1 MTAQETLYTIT
12 LSLTP
17 GIGLIA
23 RKTLLETFGS
33 ATAVFE
39 NRHKIQDTI
48 PSAHPRLVESVANM
62 DKFLKRAEE
71 EMAFAEKGHVQTLGL
86 LDEKYPKRLTLCT
99 DAPIVLYYR
108 GTSSL
113 NEKHIVSMVGTRDV
127 TDYGKD
133 FCARFVGELHDLC
146 PDVLLVSGL
155 AYGVDTQCH
164 RAALKNGIDTIGV
177 LAHGLEQIYPA
188 THRGVASEMTCHGG
202 LLTEFVSHTKIDKM
216 NFIRRNRIVAGMSDA
231 TIVVESAEKG
241 GALTTAELANGYDR
255 EVFAVPGRVYD
266 AYSKGCNH
274 LIVNNKACLL
284 EDASQFVNAMGWQTD
299 TKRKKALKNGVQ
311 QEMFVTLTEE
321 EKRVVNYIPQGE
333 NANINILAA
342 KTGFHISKLSSLLF
356 SLEMKGVVRPV
367 VGGSF
372 RLV

>member
-1 MTAQETLYTIT
+1 MTSQETLYTIA

-17 GIGLIA
+17 GMGLIA

-39 NRHKIQDTI
+39 NRQQIQETI
-48 PSAHPRLVESVANM
+48 PSAHPRMAEAVANM
-62 DKFLKRAEE
+62 DRFLKRAEE
-71 EMAFAEKGHVQTLGL
+71 EMAFAEKKNVRTVGL
-86 LDEKYPKRLTLCT
+86 LDDGYPKRLALCT
-99 DAPIVLYYR
+99 DAPIILYYR

-113 NEKHIVSMVGTRDV
+113 NEKHIVSMVGTRNV

-133 FCARFVGELHDLC
+133 FCARFVMELHDLR

-177 LAHGLEQIYPA
+177 LAHGQEQIYPA
-188 THRGVASEMTCHGG
+188 VHRGVASEMANHGG
-202 LLTEFVSHTKIDKM
+202 LLTEFVSRTKIDKM

-231 TIVVESAEKG
+231 TIVVESAETG
-241 GALTTAELANGYDR
+241 GALTTAELANGYNR

-266 AYSKGCNH
+266 TYSKGCNR

-284 EDASQFVNAMGWQTD
+284 EDASQFVSTMGWQTD
-299 TKRKKALKNGVQ
+299 TKRKKALKDGVQ

-321 EKRVVNYIPQGE
+321 ERRVVDYIPQGE
-333 NANINILAA
+333 NANINFLAA
-342 KTGFHISKLSSLLF
+342 KTGFHISKLSSLMF